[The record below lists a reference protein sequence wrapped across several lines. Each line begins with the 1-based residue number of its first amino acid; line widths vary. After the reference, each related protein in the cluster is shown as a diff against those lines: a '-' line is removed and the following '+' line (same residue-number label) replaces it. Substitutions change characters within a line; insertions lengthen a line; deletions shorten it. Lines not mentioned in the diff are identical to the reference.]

1 MKASAIANA
10 NMALVKY
17 WGKRDSELILPQ
29 AGSVSMTMSGM
40 TAHTTVEFNDSYKED
55 IFILD
60 EKEYK
65 AGSEAY
71 DDYIEKFL
79 GIVRKISG
87 TDTKVKIQSQNN
99 FPTGAGLASSAAGFA
114 ALAKA
119 VDSALNLSLSD
130 KELSILARQ
139 GSGSATRSIFG
150 GFAEWKRGKLADG
163 SDSFAEQIVKEA
175 YWPEFR
181 LVACV
186 TSKKEKKVKSRA
198 GMDQTVNT
206 SPLYP
211 NWIESTKED
220 VEQMKN
226 LILKK
231 DFTKVGE
238 LAEHNALKMHAVMM
252 TTKPSLIYFNPLSLE
267 LMHYV
272 QDSRDNGLEL
282 YFTIDAGPQIKI
294 LCLEKDVERLQDDLS
309 RFENL
314 EEVIVTKPGP
324 GARLSDEHLF

>member
-17 WGKRDSELILPQ
+17 WGKRDSDLILPQ
-29 AGSVSMTMSGM
+29 AGSISMTMSGM
-40 TAHTTVEFNDSYKED
+40 TAHTTVEFGDDFEKD
-55 IFILD
+55 VFILD
-60 EKEYK
+60 GKEYK
-65 AGSEAY
+65 VESEAY
-71 DDYIEKFL
+71 DDYIGKFMS
-79 GIVRKISG
+79 IVRVMSG
-87 TDTKVKIQSQNN
+87 VNIRAKIQSENN

-114 ALAKA
+114 ALSKA
-119 VDSALNLSLSD
+119 IDSALNMNLSD

-150 GFAEWKRGKLADG
+150 GFAEWKCGEKSDG
-163 SDSFAEQIVKEA
+163 SDSYAEQIADEN

-186 TSKKEKKVKSRA
+186 TSRKEKKVKSRA
-198 GMDQTVNT
+198 GMNQTVNT
-206 SPLYP
+206 SPFYS
-211 NWIESTKED
+211 NWVESTKKD
-220 VEQMKN
+220 VDSMKE
-226 LILKK
+226 LIKKK

-252 TTKPSLIYFNPLSLE
+252 TTCPSLIYFNPLSLE

-272 QDSRDNGLEL
+272 QDARDNGLEL

-294 LCLEKDVERLQDDLS
+294 LCLEKDVESLQSDLA
-309 RFENL
+309 RFTNL
-314 EEVIVTKPGP
+314 EEIIVTKPGK
-324 GARLSDEHLF
+324 GVRLSDEHLF